1 MICFIDFIGL
11 SFNDIFFELIRKLWR
26 GLLKTT
32 FSNRIF
38 ILFSFLLLTNC
49 ANIKK
54 ANQKQM
60 TSKIE
65 NNTVESDLKVHKKEF
80 DNGLK
85 VLVVEN
91 NKLPIMSYYTF
102 YNIGGRHEGPGTT
115 GATHFLE
122 HMMFK
127 GAKKYGPGQFD
138 SFIEGV
144 GGSTNAYTNFD
155 NTVYYQNLSSVELE
169 RVIDMEA
176 DRMSNLLL
184 EPKAFESERKVV
196 FEERKMR
203 YENSPRGQLFL
214 ATMKAI
220 FEGTPYGGSVI
231 GEEKDLASLTREQVW
246 DFFKKFYTPDNAII
260 VIVGDVKADHVFQ
273 LVEKSFGGMKP
284 STKEDKKYKE
294 SKNDKA
300 IYTHRGRYNRSIK
313 LHGES
318 PYPMFSLSFPGKPI
332 TEKEAFVMDILSS
345 ILGDG
350 QSSYLVQ
357 KFVKGKRPILS
368 SVSAFNYTLKYNGI
382 FSVSGELLPRVSLA
396 KTKSKI
402 MRALKKSCDEAVTE
416 RNLQKTKNQYMIDY
430 YGNFETNAG
439 LAHFLG
445 LRETYFDDYAFYKK
459 EIDLYQNI
467 TVEQVKE
474 ACDNLFNKQSKSIF
488 LSVWKKH
495 PKK

>member
-1 MICFIDFIGL
+1 MMNIFLVLALINSCAQNKTK
-11 SFNDIFFELIRKLWR
+11 SNQNDSHKVE
-26 GLLKTT
+26 
-32 FSNRIF
+32 
-38 ILFSFLLLTNC
+38 
-49 ANIKK
+49 ANNS
-54 ANQKQM
+54 A
-60 TSKIE
+60 
-65 NNTVESDLKVHKKEF
+65 ESELKVHKKVLA
-80 DNGLK
+80 NGLK

-91 NKLPIMSYYTF
+91 NRLPIMSYYTF

-155 NTVYYQNLSSVELE
+155 NTVYYENLPSSHLAT
-169 RVIDMEA
+169 VIDMEA
-176 DRMSNLLL
+176 DRMANLLL

-231 GEEKDLASLTREQVW
+231 GEEADLASLTREQVW
-246 DFFKKFYTPDNAII
+246 DFFKKFYTPDNATI
-260 VIVGDVKADHVFQ
+260 VIVGDVSAHKVFE
-273 LVEKSFGGMKP
+273 LVEASFGKMSP
-284 STKEDKKYKE
+284 STKEVQAYKA

-300 IYTHRGRYNRSIK
+300 LYEHRGRYNRDIR
-313 LHGES
+313 LHGEA
-318 PYPMFSLSFPGKPI
+318 PYPIFSLSFPGKPI
-332 TEKEAFVMDILSS
+332 TEDEAFVMDMLSS

-350 QSSYLVQ
+350 ESSYLVQ
-357 KFVKGKRPILS
+357 KFVKGKKPILN

-382 FSVSGELLPRVSLA
+382 FSISGELLPRVSLG
-396 KTKSKI
+396 KTKSRLI
-402 MRALKKSCDEAVTE
+402 SALKKSCKEAVTP

-430 YGNFETNAG
+430 FGNFETNAG

-445 LRETYFDDYAFYKK
+445 LREAYFNDYAFYKK
-459 EIDLYQNI
+459 EIDIYQNI

-474 ACDNLFNKQSKSIF
+474 SCEKLFSTNKSIF